1 MSVRYA
7 CDGCGEMMPEGKQ
20 PAKVGSVLARDYCE
34 CCQPIAKSYLAL
46 VNELH
51 NDIATE
57 WQRRLAEI
65 RARFTTV
72 KLEADEE
79 HPVGIK
85 LLPDTN
91 AIKPKV

>member
-20 PAKVGSVLARDYCE
+20 PAKVGSVLQRDYCE
-34 CCQPIAKSYLAL
+34 CCQPIAKAYLAL

-51 NDIATE
+51 NDIASE

-65 RARFTTV
+65 RATS
-72 KLEADEE
+72 
-79 HPVGIK
+79 VGIK

-91 AIKPKV
+91 ATKPKGE

>member
-20 PAKVGSVLARDYCE
+20 SAKLGTVLARDYCE
-34 CCQPIAKSYLAL
+34 GCLPIAKSYLAL

-51 NDIATE
+51 NDIASE
-57 WQRRLAEI
+57 WQRRLAAI
-65 RARFTTV
+65 REKFA
-72 KLEADEE
+72 ADS
-79 HPVGIK
+79 VGMK

-91 AIKPKV
+91 AIKPKAE